1 MMTVKL
7 HFNIWHR
14 YFNDFYAGVLDTS
27 EHSGRDML
35 RAKLE
40 KQLVESVSL
49 VIIM

>member
-7 HFNIWHR
+7 HFNIWHH
-14 YFNDFYAGVLDTS
+14 YFNDLCAGVLDTS